1 MVLLKYTMDKIP
13 CDIIGRLIEG
23 DSKALEWI
31 YDNFSQKLYARLI
44 RILKDETLC
53 EEIIQDIFLA
63 VWKHRETID
72 LNKNFNGFLF
82 KISDNLAI
90 SALRKIGRDQRLK
103 QAVWANMVTS
113 LYLSDQS
120 LLTRELSGIVNTAI
134 QQLPPQ
140 RRKILELCKLDEK
153 SYAEVAQQLGISV
166 ATVSNHMTLA
176 LKDLRRKL
184 AFYLD
189 DKQLKSLF
197 IIWLFMSGIK

>member
-1 MVLLKYTMDKIP
+1 MDKIP

-23 DSKALEWI
+23 DSKVLEWI

-72 LNKNFNGFLF
+72 INKNFNGFLF

>member
-72 LNKNFNGFLF
+72 INKNFNGFLF